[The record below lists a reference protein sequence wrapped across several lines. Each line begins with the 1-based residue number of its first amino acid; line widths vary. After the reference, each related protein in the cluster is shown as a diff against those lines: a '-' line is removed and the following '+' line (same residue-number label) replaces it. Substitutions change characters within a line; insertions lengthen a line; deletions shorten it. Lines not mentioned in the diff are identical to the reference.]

1 MSNSQLTLSASEGIA
16 GCRANSFLF
25 SARQPAIPS
34 LALRVSQVL
43 LVILFPTSLIA
54 APPKLDYLFPAGA
67 QRGTTV
73 EITAAGTFERWPVK
87 VHVEGKGVEVKLGKT
102 SGKLTVTVAKD
113 AEPGAYWI
121 RLYDDEG
128 ATIARPFIVGMLPEV
143 MEQEP
148 NDDPKKPQVL
158 DKSQLVVN
166 GRLDKPGDVDTFAV
180 KLTKGQTLVAS
191 LEAYRT
197 LRSPMD
203 GVLQILSADGFVLEQ
218 NDDYHDLDPQ
228 IAFAVPKDGT
238 YLVRLFAFPSVP
250 DATVRFAGKEN
261 YVYRLTLT
269 TGPFVEYTYP
279 LAVARAA
286 PVAVELIGW
295 NLTGDLRK
303 FPVTPRDGTDTLRLF
318 DPRIAN
324 PFYVRQEPNPVIA
337 KTKAT
342 RQEPL
347 TVTPPITITGK
358 LARRGD
364 IDVYQFDARK
374 GQKLAIRIESRTLGF
389 PLDPV
394 LLVTDTTGKTIAQ
407 TKATV
412 LGTDPALDFTPTAD
426 GAYRLE
432 VRDLVGDGGMRHVYR
447 LRIAPLV
454 PDFELKVATDTFTL
468 TPAKPLEIPVA
479 ITRQGGFNQDITMS
493 VEGAPKEV
501 AVTATAKGVTLR
513 LSQKTL
519 FAGPIRILG
528 TSKDG
533 STRVARAAVAEL
545 GRVTE
550 SMWLNIPPK

>member
-1 MSNSQLTLSASEGIA
+1 MPRTLLTPISCGSIA
-16 GCRANSFLF
+16 
-25 SARQPAIPS
+25 
-34 LALRVSQVL
+34 LALIALCPVAVG
-43 LVILFPTSLIA
+43 A

-73 EITAAGTFERWPVK
+73 EITAAGTFSRWPVQA
-87 VHVEGKGVEVKLGKT
+87 HIQGNGIAVKPAKAR
-102 SGKLTVTVAKD
+102 GKLAITVAKD
-113 AEPGAYWI
+113 AEPGVYWI
-121 RLYDDEG
+121 RLYDDQG

-148 NDDPKKPQVL
+148 NDDPKKPQL
-158 DKSQLVVN
+158 LPQSNLIVN

-238 YLVRLFAFPSVP
+238 YLVRLFAFPSAP

-279 LAVARAA
+279 LAVARTA
-286 PVAVELIGW
+286 PTTVELIGW
-295 NLTGDLRK
+295 NLPADLRRFK
-303 FPVTPRDGTDTLRLF
+303 VTPRDGTDTLTLF
-318 DPRIAN
+318 DPRSAN
-324 PFYVRQEPNPVIA
+324 PFYVRRDPNNVIA
-337 KTKAT
+337 KVKAT
-342 RQEPL
+342 RAEPL
-347 TVTPPITITGK
+347 VVTPPITITGK
-358 LARRGD
+358 LERRGD

-374 GQKLAIRIESRTLGF
+374 GQKLAIRIEARTLGF

-394 LLVTDTTGKTIAQ
+394 LVVIDAAGKTIVQ
-407 TKATV
+407 TKAAA
-412 LGTDPALDFTPTAD
+412 LGTDPSLDFTPTQD

-432 VRDLVGDGGMRHVYR
+432 VRDLVGAGGMRHVYR
-447 LRIAPLV
+447 LRIAPLAA
-454 PDFELKVATDTFTL
+454 DFELKVVTDTFRL
-468 TPAKPLEIPVA
+468 TPAKPLEIPVTV
-479 ITRQGGFNQDITMS
+479 TRLSGFNQPITLS
-493 VEGAPKEV
+493 VEGVPKDIE
-501 AVTATAKGVTLR
+501 VTATPKGITLR
-513 LSQKTL
+513 LAQKTP
-519 FAGPIRILG
+519 FAGAIRILG

-533 STRVARAAVAEL
+533 SRRVAHATITEL

-550 SMWLNIPPK
+550 SIWLNVPNK

>member
-1 MSNSQLTLSASEGIA
+1 MARNLPFGWLVVALVLALPLSA
-16 GCRANSFLF
+16 R
-25 SARQPAIPS
+25 
-34 LALRVSQVL
+34 
-43 LVILFPTSLIA
+43 A

-67 QRGTTV
+67 QRGTNV
-73 EITAAGTFERWPVK
+73 EITAAGMFERWPVK
-87 VHVEGKGVEVKLGKT
+87 AHLEGNGVEVKPAKT

-113 AEPGAYWI
+113 AEPGVYWI

-148 NDDPKKPQVL
+148 NDDPKKPQ
-158 DKSQLVVN
+158 QLPLSNVVVN

-218 NDDYHDLDPQ
+218 NDDYHGFDPQ

-238 YLVRLFAFPSVP
+238 YLVRVFAFPSVP
-250 DATVRFAGKEN
+250 DSTVRFAGKEN

-279 LAVARAA
+279 LAVARTALTT
-286 PVAVELIGW
+286 VELVGW
-295 NLTGDLRK
+295 NLPDDLRK
-303 FPVTPRDGTDTLRLF
+303 FPVSPRDRTDVLTLF

-324 PFYVRQEPNPVIA
+324 PFYVRRDPNNIIA
-337 KTKAT
+337 KLKAT
-342 RQEPL
+342 REEPL
-347 TVTPPITITGK
+347 AVTLPVTITGK
-358 LARRGD
+358 LERRGD

-374 GQKLAIRIESRTLGF
+374 AQKLAIRIEACTLGF

-394 LLVTDTTGKTIAQ
+394 LVVTDAAGKTLAQ
-407 TKATV
+407 AKAAA
-412 LGTDPALDFTPTAD
+412 LGTDPSLDFTPTLD

-432 VRDLVGDGGMRHVYR
+432 VRDLVGDGGLRHIYR
-447 LRIAPLV
+447 LRIAPV
-454 PDFELKVATDTFTL
+454 APDFELKVATDTFTM
-468 TPAKPLEIPVA
+468 TSAKPLEVPVT
-479 ITRQGGFNQDITMS
+479 ITRLGGFNQDIALS
-493 VEGAPKEV
+493 VEGAPKDV
-501 AVTATAKGVTLR
+501 AVTAMPKGITLR
-513 LSQKTL
+513 LSQKAS
-519 FAGPIRILG
+519 FAGPIRIIG

-533 STRVARAAVAEL
+533 SKRIARATVTEL

-550 SMWLNIPPK
+550 SMWLTAR